1 MKNRIIFI
9 SIFLIIWS
17 FIVASHFQKG
27 GVDKILHYCIFTIF
41 LIMTF
46 IYLSSVESFIIAEKV
61 LYSLIFS
68 ILSLITTSF
77 VTEKLLEKIYGADYE
92 IYLSNSIANLIFYS
106 FGNWFLIFVVLA
118 IRKATSVNKYE

>member
-1 MKNRIIFI
+1 
-9 SIFLIIWS
+9 
-17 FIVASHFQKG
+17 
-27 GVDKILHYCIFTIF
+27 
-41 LIMTF
+41 MTF